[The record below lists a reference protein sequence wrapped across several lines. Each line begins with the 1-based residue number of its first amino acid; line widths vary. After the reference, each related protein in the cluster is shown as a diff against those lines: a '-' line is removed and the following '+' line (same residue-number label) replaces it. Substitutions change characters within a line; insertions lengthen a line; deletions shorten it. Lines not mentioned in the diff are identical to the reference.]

1 MADREEVIEEQPIDG
16 RRLGRHV
23 QHDERSKAYRAR
35 MATALVSTIHTR
47 RCDAYDQGELGSC
60 TGNAIAGGLMTDP
73 HYRPAR
79 VLGEVEAVALYSVA
93 SNYFDAIP
101 GGWPPIDTGSTGLA
115 VAKAAQNLGYI
126 SSYGWA
132 FGLDEALRA
141 LVVAP
146 IIIGINWYSSF
157 DFPSSTGNITITKN
171 AYVRGGHEVVL
182 DRINVSKKTVGGMN
196 SWGPYYGVNGRFK
209 MGWATFGRLLNE
221 HGDATQFV
229 SV

>member
-1 MADREEVIEEQPIDG
+1 MADREIKIEEAVVVG

-23 QHDERSKAYRAR
+23 QHDDRSKAFRAR
-35 MATALVSTIHTR
+35 MATAIVTASHTR

-73 HYRPAR
+73 EYRLGR
-79 VLGEVEAVALYSVA
+79 ELGEPEAVRLYSVA
-93 SNYFDAIP
+93 TTYFDTIP
-101 GGWPPIDTGSTGLA
+101 GGWPPDDTGSTGLA
-115 VAKAAQNLGYI
+115 VAKAAKNEGFV

-157 DFPSSTGNITITKN
+157 DFPSSTGNISITRG

-182 DRINVSKKTVGGMN
+182 DRLNVSKRTVGGCN
-196 SWGPYYGVNGRFK
+196 SWGTSWGVNGRFK
-209 MGWATFGRLLNE
+209 MGWATLDRLLKE
-221 HGDATQFV
+221 QGDATQFV